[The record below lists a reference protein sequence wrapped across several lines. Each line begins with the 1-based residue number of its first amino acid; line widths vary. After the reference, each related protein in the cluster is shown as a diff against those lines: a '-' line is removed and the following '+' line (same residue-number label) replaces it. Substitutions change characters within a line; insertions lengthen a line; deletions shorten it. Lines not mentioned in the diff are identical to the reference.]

1 MSDAGIGD
9 DNGKESD
16 VGLGGASLSDALDAL
31 ACENRRYALHYFQT
45 RKDDLATVEDLTDY
59 ILAHDCEADDSRHVR
74 IALHHQDL
82 PNLDDAGL
90 IDYDARSNTVR
101 YRGDST
107 TEGLLDYLCD
117 SE

>member
-1 MSDAGIGD
+1 MSDAGIGE
-9 DNGKESD
+9 DNGKENG

-31 ACENRRYALHYFQT
+31 ACVNRRYVLHYLQT
-45 RKDDLATVEDLTDY
+45 QPNDVATVEDLTDY
-59 ILAHDCEADDSRHVR
+59 ILAHDREADDSNHVR
-74 IALHHQDL
+74 ITLHHQDL

-107 TEGLLDYLCD
+107 TEDLLEYLCD